1 MSDEVTIRAYQPGD
15 EHALVEG
22 YNAIFPQSRSL
33 EHWCWKFR
41 DAPIGA
47 SRNFQHLSLIHI

>member
-22 YNAIFPQSRSL
+22 YNKIFPQQRAL
-33 EHWCWKFR
+33 EH
-41 DAPIGA
+41 
-47 SRNFQHLSLIHI
+47 